1 MNNQQ
6 ILIAMYELI
15 IVMGLSDLIIYFY
28 VKFKIIT
35 V

>member
-6 ILIAMYELI
+6 ILIAMYKLI
-15 IVMGLSDLIIYFY
+15 IIMGLSDLIIYFN